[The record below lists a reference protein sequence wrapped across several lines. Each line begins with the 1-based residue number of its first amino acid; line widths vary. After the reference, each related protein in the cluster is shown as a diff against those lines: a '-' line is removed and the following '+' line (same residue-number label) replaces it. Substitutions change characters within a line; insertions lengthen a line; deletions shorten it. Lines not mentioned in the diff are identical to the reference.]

1 MSVLASFSPAD
12 SVTDHFIVASQGA
25 WSGQFAVS
33 KYRIIAN
40 PYEHYAYLS
49 ELLEAPE
56 GHWVHEGWGPND
68 SGGPSNPIFGHA
80 VERSWPSIFDC
91 AESRIQEECPDGEGS
106 PAKGHCFDS

>member
-1 MSVLASFSPAD
+1 MLASFSPAD

-33 KYRIIAN
+33 KCRIIAN

-56 GHWVHEGWGPND
+56 GHWVHEGWGPNN